1 MVSQTVFA
9 DDRGHFRLETELR
22 GPLGLRA
29 RMPPSADGV
38 SNLHIENRNSKV
50 NQRFS
55 LKPLVDQV
63 QLMAVDPSGEH
74 YQQQMKRLK
83 QG

>member
-1 MVSQTVFA
+1 
-9 DDRGHFRLETELR
+9 
-22 GPLGLRA
+22 
-29 RMPPSADGV
+29 MPPSADGV

-55 LKPLVDQV
+55 LKPLVDQI